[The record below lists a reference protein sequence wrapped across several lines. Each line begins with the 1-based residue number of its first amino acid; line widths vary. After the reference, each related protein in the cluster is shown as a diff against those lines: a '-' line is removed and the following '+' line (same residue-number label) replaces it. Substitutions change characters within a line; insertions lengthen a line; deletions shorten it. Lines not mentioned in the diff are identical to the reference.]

1 MALHFERIGM
11 APELVNYREC
21 LDLQRQVHQEVV
33 AGTRGNT
40 VLMVEHDPVYTAGRR
55 TEQHE
60 YPWDGTEVV
69 PIGRG
74 GKLTYHGPGMLVGYP
89 IVRLPIPLD
98 VVRFVRVL
106 EEVIIAVVRDFGVP
120 ATTVEGRS
128 GAWVLAD
135 ERGPD
140 RKISAIG
147 VQVSKRATM
156 HGFALNCSNDLRPF
170 GKIIPCGITDAGVT
184 SLSEETGNRIDPA
197 DVVERMEQELSTRE
211 ADLCVPFEP
220 DTPAPPV
227 LLHRPEHRS
236 TAPGATATAAS

>member
-1 MALHFERIGM
+1 MALHFERVGFD
-11 APELVNYREC
+11 PDFVDYRSC
-21 LDLQRQVHQEVV
+21 LQLQQEVHDQIV
-33 AGTRGNT
+33 AGERGNT
-40 VLMVEHDPVYTAGRR
+40 VLLLEHNPVYTAGRR
-55 TEQHE
+55 TEKHE

-89 IVRLPIPLD
+89 IMRLPIPLD
-98 VVRFVRVL
+98 VVKVVRVL
-106 EEVIIAVVRDFGVP
+106 EEIIIAVVKDFGVA

-128 GAWVLAD
+128 GAWVLSD

-147 VQVSKRATM
+147 VQVSKRVTM

-184 SLSEETGNRIDPA
+184 SISQETGNQIDPV
-197 DVVERMEQELSTRE
+197 DVVERMEQELAARE
-211 ADLCVPFEP
+211 SDLCLPFEP
-220 DTPAPPV
+220 DSPATPLTLDSLV
-227 LLHRPEHRS
+227 S
-236 TAPGATATAAS
+236 

>member
-156 HGFALNCSNDLRPF
+156 HGFALNCDADLSWADN
-170 GKIIPCGITDAGVT
+170 IIACGIDDAGVS
-184 SLSEETGNRIDPA
+184 SLS
-197 DVVERMEQELSTRE
+197 RE
-211 ADLCVPFEP
+211 AGHTITVQD
-220 DTPAPPV
+220 V
-227 LLHRPEHRS
+227 LPHAERHL
-236 TAPGATATAAS
+236 TDILG

>member
-1 MALHFERIGM
+1 MALHFERIGF

-33 AGTRGNT
+33 AGSRGNT

-55 TEQHE
+55 TEKHE
-60 YPWDGTEVV
+60 YPWDGTDVV

-184 SLSEETGNRIDPA
+184 SISQETGNRIDPA
-197 DVVERMEQELSTRE
+197 DVVQRMEQELAARE
-211 ADLCVPFEP
+211 ADLCVAFEP
-220 DTPAPPV
+220 DVPAPPV
-227 LLHRPEHRS
+227 RLPHTGDSRARDASP
-236 TAPGATATAAS
+236 TAVS